1 MSPPEVILTFVLF
14 LQLVELGIPN
24 VLRNRRFGDPV
35 DDGTMILWHKIER
48 LRLMVRIYQLVAFTM
63 LVCRL

>member
-35 DDGTMILWHKIER
+35 DDETMVLWHKIER
-48 LRLMVRIYQLVAFTM
+48 LRLNIRMFQLFAFTM